1 MSTIDTNNSVWAE
14 LGLTR
19 EEDKKKPSDD
29 VGQEQFLKLM
39 MAQMQNQDPMKPM
52 ENGDFLTQIAQFS
65 ASKGIADMSE
75 SISTLTQ
82 SLASNQA
89 LQASS
94 LIGRVVLA
102 PSETGFLEPGQG
114 MGGSVELPSST
125 LNMNVSIY
133 DQAGAMVKSIP
144 MGQQSAG
151 DIYFAWDGTDEAGNT
166 MPPGLYRVEANANI
180 DGKNQAIQTMIA
192 SRVESVS
199 VGKGGQGVSLN
210 LAGLGSMDFNN
221 VREIM

>member
-1 MSTIDTNNSVWAE
+1 MSTIDTNNVWAD

-19 EEDKKKPSDD
+19 EADEKKPSDD

-102 PSETGFLEPGQG
+102 PSDTGFLEPGQG

-133 DQAGAMVKSIP
+133 DQAGALVKSIP

-166 MPPGLYRVEANANI
+166 MQPGLYSVEASANI

-210 LAGLGSMDFNN
+210 LAGLGSMDFNK

>member
-1 MSTIDTNNSVWAE
+1 MSTIDTNNVWAN
-14 LGLTR
+14 LGLTQS
-19 EEDKKKPSDD
+19 EEQKKPSND

-65 ASKGIADMSE
+65 ASKGIADMSD
-75 SISTLTQ
+75 SISSLTQ

-102 PSETGFLEPGQG
+102 PSDTGFLEPGQG

-125 LNMNVSIY
+125 LDMNVSIY
-133 DQAGAMVKSIP
+133 DQSGAVVKTIP
-144 MGQQSAG
+144 MGQQASG

-166 MPPGLYRVEANANI
+166 MPPGLYNIQANANI
-180 DGKNQAIQTMIA
+180 NGQNQAMQTMVA

>member
-1 MSTIDTNNSVWAE
+1 MSIDTNNVWAN

-19 EEDKKKPSDD
+19 EEDKKKPSND

-65 ASKGIADMSE
+65 ASKGIADMSD

-114 MGGSVELPSST
+114 MGGAIELPSST
-125 LNMNVSIY
+125 LDVNVSIY
-133 DQAGAMVKSIP
+133 DQSGAVVKSIP
-144 MGQQSAG
+144 MGQQAAG
-151 DIYFAWDGTDEAGNT
+151 DVYFAWDGTDEAGNT
-166 MPPGLYRVEANANI
+166 MPPGLYNVQATANI
-180 DGKNQAIQTMIA
+180 NGQTQAMQTMVA

-210 LAGLGSMDFNN
+210 LAGLGSMNFNN

>member
-1 MSTIDTNNSVWAE
+1 MSTIDTNNVWAN
-14 LGLTR
+14 LGLTQS
-19 EEDKKKPSDD
+19 EEQKKPSND

-65 ASKGIADMSE
+65 ASKGIADMSD
-75 SISTLTQ
+75 SISSLTQ

-102 PSETGFLEPGQG
+102 PSDTGFLEPGQG

-125 LNMNVSIY
+125 LDMNVSIY
-133 DQAGAMVKSIP
+133 DQSGAVVKTIP
-144 MGQQSAG
+144 MGQQASG
-151 DIYFAWDGTDEAGNT
+151 DIYFAWDGTDEAGNI
-166 MPPGLYRVEANANI
+166 MPPGLYNIQANANI
-180 DGKNQAIQTMIA
+180 NGQNQAMQTMVA

>member
-1 MSTIDTNNSVWAE
+1 MSTIDTNSSVWAS
-14 LGLTR
+14 LGLTQA
-19 EEDKKKPSDD
+19 EDTTKPSSDL
-29 VGQEQFLKLM
+29 GQEQFLKLM
-39 MAQMQNQDPMKPM
+39 LAQMQNQDPMKPM

-75 SISTLTQ
+75 SISSLTT

-125 LNMNVSIY
+125 LGLNVSIY
-133 DQAGAMVKSIP
+133 NQAGAVVKTIP
-144 MGQQSAG
+144 MGQQAAG
-151 DIYFAWDGTDEAGNT
+151 DVYFAWDGTDEAGNT
-166 MPPGLYRVEANANI
+166 MPPGLYRVAADANI
-180 DGKNQAIQTMIA
+180 NGQNQAMPTLVA

-199 VGKGGQGVSLN
+199 VGRGGQGVSLN

>member
-1 MSTIDTNNSVWAE
+1 MAIDTNNVWAN
-14 LGLTR
+14 LGLTQS
-19 EEDKKKPSDD
+19 EEQKKPSND

-65 ASKGIADMSE
+65 ASKGIADMSD
-75 SISTLTQ
+75 SISSLTQ

-102 PSETGFLEPGQG
+102 PSNTGFLEPGQG
-114 MGGSVELPSST
+114 MGGSVELPAST
-125 LNMNVSIY
+125 QDMNVNIY
-133 DQAGAMVKSIP
+133 DQSGAMVKSIP
-144 MGQQSAG
+144 MGQQASG
-151 DIYFAWDGTDEAGNT
+151 DVYFAWDGTDEAGNA

-180 DGKNQAIQTMIA
+180 NGTNQAMQTLVA